1 MERSNPSLSDT
12 RRGAGTGLRALI
24 EAPVD
29 DDRVTDRNRSAP
41 RRRCPRRPFG
51 TGKRPNHEA
60 TVVNNAIACGY
71 LGFAASQSLSHLCN
85 GSVPV
90 KSQLGQIPCKPLSDG
105 TFRRFR
111 VGFESSHGARRRLAA
126 LASSN
131 GRVQE
136 ALSAS
141 AFSGFWGNTSQE
153 ESRQDREAPLSSGAE
168 LGVSQGG
175 ANGSALVRHLDD
187 LAQDIVAIPG
197 AGGALLAAYA
207 AQARAL
213 AMVVEAAK
221 RAGSAP
227 LPASVL
233 MAAQDALSAPS
244 PMPRLV
250 IG

>member
-1 MERSNPSLSDT
+1 M
-12 RRGAGTGLRALI
+12 
-24 EAPVD
+24 
-29 DDRVTDRNRSAP
+29 
-41 RRRCPRRPFG
+41 
-51 TGKRPNHEA
+51 
-60 TVVNNAIACGY
+60 
-71 LGFAASQSLSHLCN
+71 
-85 GSVPV
+85 
-90 KSQLGQIPCKPLSDG
+90 
-105 TFRRFR
+105 
-111 VGFESSHGARRRLAA
+111 GFESSQVARRRLAA

-136 ALSAS
+136 ALAAS
-141 AFSGFWGNTSQE
+141 AFPGFWGHTSHQ
-153 ESRQDREAPLSSGAE
+153 ESRQDREVPLSSGAAQ
-168 LGVSQGG
+168 SS
-175 ANGSALVRHLDD
+175 AHGSALVRQLDD

-213 AMVVEAAK
+213 SMVVEAAK

-244 PMPRLV
+244 PLPGLV

>member
-1 MERSNPSLSDT
+1 M
-12 RRGAGTGLRALI
+12 
-24 EAPVD
+24 
-29 DDRVTDRNRSAP
+29 
-41 RRRCPRRPFG
+41 
-51 TGKRPNHEA
+51 
-60 TVVNNAIACGY
+60 
-71 LGFAASQSLSHLCN
+71 
-85 GSVPV
+85 
-90 KSQLGQIPCKPLSDG
+90 
-105 TFRRFR
+105 
-111 VGFESSHGARRRLAA
+111 GFESSQVARRRLAA

-141 AFSGFWGNTSQE
+141 AFPGIWGTSSHQDS
-153 ESRQDREAPLSSGAE
+153 SRDREVPLSAGAAQSG
-168 LGVSQGG
+168 
-175 ANGSALVRHLDD
+175 ALVRHLDD

-213 AMVVEAAK
+213 SMVVEAAK
-221 RAGSAP
+221 RAGGSP

-244 PMPRLV
+244 PLPGLV

>member
-1 MERSNPSLSDT
+1 M
-12 RRGAGTGLRALI
+12 
-24 EAPVD
+24 
-29 DDRVTDRNRSAP
+29 
-41 RRRCPRRPFG
+41 
-51 TGKRPNHEA
+51 
-60 TVVNNAIACGY
+60 
-71 LGFAASQSLSHLCN
+71 
-85 GSVPV
+85 
-90 KSQLGQIPCKPLSDG
+90 
-105 TFRRFR
+105 
-111 VGFESSHGARRRLAA
+111 GFESSQVARRRLAV

-141 AFSGFWGNTSQE
+141 AFSGFWG
-153 ESRQDREAPLSSGAE
+153 ESATQDVGGDREATSPAE
-168 LGVSQGG
+168 AS
-175 ANGSALVRHLDD
+175 NGSALLRHLDE

-213 AMVVEAAK
+213 SLVVEAAK
-221 RAGSAP
+221 RAGGSP

-244 PMPRLV
+244 PLPGLV

>member
-1 MERSNPSLSDT
+1 
-12 RRGAGTGLRALI
+12 
-24 EAPVD
+24 
-29 DDRVTDRNRSAP
+29 
-41 RRRCPRRPFG
+41 
-51 TGKRPNHEA
+51 
-60 TVVNNAIACGY
+60 
-71 LGFAASQSLSHLCN
+71 
-85 GSVPV
+85 
-90 KSQLGQIPCKPLSDG
+90 
-105 TFRRFR
+105 
-111 VGFESSHGARRRLAA
+111 VGFESSQVARRRLAA

-141 AFSGFWGNTSQE
+141 AFPGFWGSSSYQESSQE
-153 ESRQDREAPLSSGAE
+153 RQVPLSSISA
-168 LGVSQGG
+168 QGSYHG
-175 ANGSALVRHLDD
+175 GALVRHLDD

-213 AMVVEAAK
+213 SMVVEAAK
-221 RAGSAP
+221 RAGSSP

-244 PMPRLV
+244 PLPGLV

>member
-1 MERSNPSLSDT
+1 M
-12 RRGAGTGLRALI
+12 
-24 EAPVD
+24 
-29 DDRVTDRNRSAP
+29 
-41 RRRCPRRPFG
+41 
-51 TGKRPNHEA
+51 
-60 TVVNNAIACGY
+60 
-71 LGFAASQSLSHLCN
+71 
-85 GSVPV
+85 
-90 KSQLGQIPCKPLSDG
+90 
-105 TFRRFR
+105 
-111 VGFESSHGARRRLAA
+111 GFESSQVARRRLAA

-141 AFSGFWGNTSQE
+141 TFPGFWGTSSHQDA
-153 ESRQDREAPLSSGAE
+153 SQDREVSLSAGTTPGSAH
-168 LGVSQGG
+168 GG
-175 ANGSALVRHLDD
+175 ALVRHLDD

-213 AMVVEAAK
+213 SMVVEAAK
-221 RAGSAP
+221 RAGGSP

-244 PMPRLV
+244 PLPGLV

>member
-1 MERSNPSLSDT
+1 M
-12 RRGAGTGLRALI
+12 
-24 EAPVD
+24 
-29 DDRVTDRNRSAP
+29 
-41 RRRCPRRPFG
+41 
-51 TGKRPNHEA
+51 
-60 TVVNNAIACGY
+60 
-71 LGFAASQSLSHLCN
+71 
-85 GSVPV
+85 
-90 KSQLGQIPCKPLSDG
+90 
-105 TFRRFR
+105 
-111 VGFESSHGARRRLAA
+111 GFESSQVARRRLAA

-141 AFSGFWGNTSQE
+141 AFPGFWGHTSHQ
-153 ESRQDREAPLSSGAE
+153 ESRQDREVPLSSGAANSAAPSADQSAY
-168 LGVSQGG
+168 GSV
-175 ANGSALVRHLDD
+175 NGSALVRHLDD

-213 AMVVEAAK
+213 SMVVEAAK

-244 PMPRLV
+244 PLTGLV